1 MEEYI
6 MKMTSK
12 GLSLEQ
18 AWSVYKNCMLEGGR
32 KCLDEYLS
40 DSEEDNVDKVQ
51 PLTRR
56 EECRRLLS

>member
-1 MEEYI
+1 MKEYI
-6 MKMTSK
+6 EEMTRK

-32 KCLDEYLS
+32 RCLEEYLS

-51 PLTRR
+51 SLTCR
-56 EECRRLLS
+56 EECR